1 MKATLSPEPRRLL
14 DDLILLE
21 HTDPGARPAGMSTNA
36 YALLDD
42 GKALLVDAA
51 FDFLR
56 PPTREIADEGY
67 PPAGLLLS
75 HRHLAGNGDMF
86 EAFGE
91 EFGVPIFLHPLD
103 AAHPQAGGAGVKFRD
118 PMESPLFAEFGA
130 EVIHFPG
137 QTEGSVMLYR
147 RRDGLLLAGDS
158 AMGPTNPQ
166 TASGVERLIRPPVF
180 TSTDDA
186 QLRRNWIEFDKPVAH
201 LGPYHGSVYVGRSEA
216 MEELMRP
223 LVREEPTLGV
233 EG

>member
-1 MKATLSPEPRRLL
+1 MGATLGPQPRRLL

-21 HTDPGARPAGMSTNA
+21 HTDPGAQPAGMSTNA
-36 YALLDD
+36 YVLLAD
-42 GKALLVDAA
+42 GKALIVDAA
-51 FDFLR
+51 FDYLL
-56 PPTREIADEGY
+56 PPIREIADRGY

-75 HRHLAGNGDMF
+75 HRHLAGNGDIF
-86 EAFGE
+86 GAFRE
-91 EFGVPIFLHPLD
+91 EFGAPIFLHPLD
-103 AAHPQAGGAGVKFRD
+103 AAHPQAGGAGVEFRD
-118 PMESPLFAEFGA
+118 PMESPLFSEFGA

-166 TASGVERLIRPPVF
+166 TAGGVERLIRPPVF

-186 QLRRNWIEFDKPVAH
+186 RLRRNWREFDGPVAH
-201 LGPYHGSVYVGRSEA
+201 LCPYHGSAYVGRGEE

-223 LVREEPTLGV
+223 LVREEPTQGI